1 MRAQT
6 VTIEGSGPVRTIR
19 LCRSPINALDAQAL
33 EEIGAAAHALA
44 GDAETRI
51 VVLASGIDGV
61 FCSGGDLKFWQA
73 FPKDQAQQ
81 VALAGRQAFAR
92 IARLGKPTIAAIDGH
107 VVGDAIALALSCD
120 LRLASSRASFR
131 LPETRY
137 GFLPGWGTLH
147 QLAGTIGYARTMDMI
162 LTGRTVEAN
171 IALEWGLVSRVQPTE
186 TLAEELATLEYSL
199 LSMSPTALSLAK
211 TALLSGP
218 WAPGATPEHETAAF
232 IEAWGSD
239 DWQEGISALLTKRSP
254 RFAASECGDS
264 QLPVPFRSA

>member
-1 MRAQT
+1 MTAQM
-6 VTIEGSGPVRTIR
+6 VTIESSGPVRRIR

-33 EEIGAAAHALA
+33 EELGAAA
-44 GDAETRI
+44 DAVAADREARV
-51 VVLASGIDGV
+51 VVLTSGIDGV
-61 FCSGGDLKFWQA
+61 FCSGGDLKFWRA

-92 IARLGKPTIAAIDGH
+92 IARVRKPTIAAIDGH

-120 LRLASSRASFR
+120 LRLASSRSSFR

-147 QLAGTIGYARTMDMI
+147 QLVRTIGHARTMDMV
-162 LTGRTVEAN
+162 LTGRPVEAD
-171 IALEWGLVSRVQPTE
+171 IALQWGLVSRVEPAATFTEALE
-186 TLAEELATLEYSL
+186 TLAHSL

-211 TALLSGP
+211 TALSNGL
-218 WAPGATPEHETAAF
+218 WVPGATPECETAAF
-232 IEAWGSD
+232 MEAWGSEE
-239 DWQEGISALLTKRSP
+239 WQEGISALLTKRSP

-264 QLPVPFRSA
+264 QFPVPFRSP